1 MKIVSKLAGAAF
13 LTLFLALCS
22 GGAFA
27 QSNDDLLPVGSKAPD
42 FRLKQNGGGTVR
54 LSTLLKSNKV
64 VLLNFWMIY
73 CPPCRAELPELS
85 KMRTR
90 LRGKGFDILSVNV
103 MDSPADAAK
112 FWKYNRLTMR
122 LGLDGGQTASEKYRV
137 TAVPAN
143 YLIGRNGRIL
153 ARYVGY
159 DANGIRQTLAKSG
172 IR

>member
-1 MKIVSKLAGAAF
+1 MKTTFKSAPLIISIF
-13 LTLFLALCS
+13 LLALAPLRS
-22 GGAFA
+22 WA

-42 FRLKQNGGGTVR
+42 FTLKQNGGGIVR
-54 LSTLLKSNKV
+54 LSRLLKTNKV

-103 MDSPADAAK
+103 MDSPSDAAK
-112 FWKYNRLTMR
+112 FWNYNRLKMR
-122 LGLDGGQTASEKYRV
+122 MGLDGGQLASEKYHV

-143 YLIGRNGRIL
+143 YLIGRNGKIL

-159 DANGIRQTLAKSG
+159 DASGIQRTLAKAG